1 MEKDNKQTVGSLSIS
16 DEVFATIAI
25 KAASG
30 VDGVAALL
38 GEAAPEKKGIFT
50 MPSPKAVKI
59 GRADD
64 EVTLDIFI
72 LVKPGANV
80 RTVSESIQKIV
91 KDDIQTM
98 TGNTVSK
105 VNVHVEDIVF
115 EEETAQ
121 IQSASENE
129 SQQ

>member
-1 MEKDNKQTVGSLSIS
+1 MEKDNKTVGSLSIS

-30 VDGVAALL
+30 VSGIAALL
-38 GEAAPEKKGIFT
+38 GETAPEKKGIFT

-59 GRADD
+59 VRTDD
-64 EVTLDIFI
+64 DVTLDLYI

-80 RTVSESIQKIV
+80 RTVSEAIQQAV

-115 EEETAQ
+115 EEEPVPL
-121 IQSASENE
+121 QSASENE

>member
-1 MEKDNKQTVGSLSIS
+1 MEKDNKQTIGSLSIS

-38 GEAAPEKKGIFT
+38 GDSAPEKKGIFT
-50 MPSPKAVKI
+50 LPSPKAVKI
-59 GRADD
+59 VRADD
-64 EVTLDIFI
+64 DVTIDLYI
-72 LVKPGANV
+72 LVKFGANV
-80 RTVSESIQKIV
+80 RTVSEAIQQTV

-98 TGNTVSK
+98 TGSTVSK

-115 EEETAQ
+115 DEEPAQLQTADNETQ
-121 IQSASENE
+121 E
-129 SQQ
+129 

>member
-30 VDGVAALL
+30 VEGVSALL
-38 GEAAPEKKGIFT
+38 GEAPAKKGIFT

-59 GRADD
+59 VRTDD
-64 EVTLDIFI
+64 DVTIDLYI

-80 RTVSESIQKIV
+80 RIVSEAIQKIV

-115 EEETAQ
+115 EEEAAQ
-121 IQSASENE
+121 IQPASETE
-129 SQQ
+129 SQL

>member
-1 MEKDNKQTVGSLSIS
+1 MEKDNKQTIGSLSIS

-30 VDGVAALL
+30 VDGVSALL

-59 GRADD
+59 VRADD
-64 EVTLDIFI
+64 DVTIDLYI

-80 RTVSESIQKIV
+80 RTVSEAIQKIV

-121 IQSASENE
+121 ASSENE